1 MPIISIACA
10 DRQRGNVVFGC
21 LRMLFCYNSFMDR
34 ADLDIKRREY
44 RELLRRSVDTVV
56 SRLAGPAVER
66 ISLFGS
72 YARGRADL
80 FTDLDILVIMQTD
93 RPFIERAGE
102 LHSLLSL
109 PVDADVICY
118 TPEEFR
124 RMRDSAF
131 VRKILEDEVV
141 LYEKK
146 SG

>member
-1 MPIISIACA
+1 
-10 DRQRGNVVFGC
+10 
-21 LRMLFCYNSFMDR
+21 MDR
-34 ADLDIKRREY
+34 AYLDLKRREY
-44 RELLRRSVDTVV
+44 RELLRRLVDTVV
-56 SRLAGPAVER
+56 SRLAGPTVEK

-80 FTDLDILVIMQTD
+80 FSDLDILVIMQTD

-102 LHSLLSL
+102 IHSLLNL

-124 RMRDSAF
+124 RMRDTAF

-146 SG
+146 SA